1 MIENF
6 VVIVDSLFSI
16 TTGNNSVEFS
26 PKTALRLILKALWN
40 KEKTG
45 FFRIPIFSLSNK
57 LTNLVLR

>member
-26 PKTALRLILKALWN
+26 PKTALRLILKAL
-40 KEKTG
+40 
-45 FFRIPIFSLSNK
+45 
-57 LTNLVLR
+57 